1 MKVKFL
7 PLDKELE
14 IEVGQSVMDLA
25 HKNGIR
31 IHSVCNGM
39 PSCAECRVRI
49 VEGDWNVV
57 PPSSKEMSLIGT
69 GYFIDQRRLSCQVKC
84 FGDITVDIS
93 EQLEKANEDPVSKKF
108 LARAQKESAADSHA
122 LGGIL
127 IEQEQAI
134 LKEVGAEPLP
144 QERPQQEA
152 LARRGPPQNQ
162 GQNQNR
168 NPNQNQ
174 QNQRARQDSNQ
185 PRKEGE
191 GDRPS
196 GNRRGRGRR
205 RRR

>member
-7 PLDKELE
+7 PIEKELE

-25 HKNGIR
+25 HKNGIH
-31 IHSVCNGM
+31 ISSVCNGM

-93 EQLEKANEDPVSKKF
+93 EQLEKANVDPVSKKF
-108 LARAQKESAADSHA
+108 LARAQKETAADSHA

-152 LARRGPPQNQ
+152 LARKGQPQN
-162 GQNQNR
+162 NR
-168 NPNQNQ
+168 NQNQNQ
-174 QNQRARQDSNQ
+174 QNQRPRPDSNQ